1 MTGAESKVSSLIF
14 QRLTVV
20 IGLTVPPVHGHAEDV
35 PVDGQCGKGLH
46 EEV

>member
-20 IGLTVPPVHGHAEDV
+20 IGLTVPVHGHAEDV